1 MIGLKLMAVA
11 VHRQRLAFVY
21 FVGGQLKNWG
31 TQTKASKSQSRAAGA
46 LQTAINDFKPNV
58 VVTEKTDEGFSKGP
72 RVRKITDAVQR
83 TAAENYVLDVS
94 VSRDLGFATRFEQTE
109 YLADLYPDIAPWRP
123 PKRSYFE
130 NERHRTVLFDA
141 LALAH
146 KVLQSPTA
154 TLAAAMD

>member
-1 MIGLKLMAVA
+1 MTGLKLMAVA
-11 VHRQRLAFVY
+11 VHRQRLGFVY
-21 FVGGQLKNWG
+21 FIDGRLQDWE
-31 TQTKASKSQSRAAGA
+31 TQTKASKSVSLAAGA
-46 LQTAINDFKPNV
+46 LQIAINGFRPNV
-58 VVTEKTDEGFSKGP
+58 IVTEKTGDGFRKGT
-72 RVRKITDAVQR
+72 RVRAITEALQR

-94 VSRDLGFATRFEQTE
+94 VSRDLGFNTLFEQAE
-109 YLADLYPDIAPWRP
+109 YLAEFYPDLAPWRP
-123 PKRSYFE
+123 PKRSFFD

>member
-1 MIGLKLMAVA
+1 MTGLKLMAVA
-11 VHRQRLAFVY
+11 VHRQRLGFVY
-21 FVGGQLKNWG
+21 FVGGKLKNWE
-31 TQTKASKSQSRAAGA
+31 TQTKASKSVSLAAEA
-46 LQTAINDFKPNV
+46 LQTAINAFKPNV
-58 VVTEKTDEGFSKGP
+58 IVTEKTGEGFCKGV
-72 RVRKITDAVQR
+72 RVRAITDALQR

-94 VSRDLGFATRFEQTE
+94 VTRDLGFSTLFEQTE
-109 YLADLYPDIAPWRP
+109 LLAELYPDLAPWRP
-123 PKRSYFE
+123 PKRGFFD